1 MQYYMLHKPS
11 GCVSARRDDKAPTV
25 MDLFP
30 EPLRRTLFP
39 LGRLD
44 KYSEGLLLITD
55 DGKLNRRLLDPANHV
70 QKEYCFWAAGQLD
83 EAACRAIRTGL
94 RLKGL
99 PEPTRPARLELV
111 QTARLQDIAPLIFP
125 GKRALLDTQP
135 EAPAVCGCLWLTEGK
150 RHQVKRMLEAVGCTV
165 VYLRRVAF
173 GPIRLDEALL
183 PGQYRPLTNAEVTAL
198 HQAAPQDISL

>member
-83 EAACRAIRTGL
+83 EAACRAIAPVCGSRACRSRPVPPGWSWC
-94 RLKGL
+94 R
-99 PEPTRPARLELV
+99 RPACR
-111 QTARLQDIAPLIFP
+111 T
-125 GKRALLDTQP
+125 
-135 EAPAVCGCLWLTEGK
+135 
-150 RHQVKRMLEAVGCTV
+150 
-165 VYLRRVAF
+165 
-173 GPIRLDEALL
+173 L
-183 PGQYRPLTNAEVTAL
+183 P
-198 HQAAPQDISL
+198 H